1 MVGPANS
8 RSDDGKTQQVA
19 TDRELGRREF
29 IALVSAMIAT
39 TALSIDL
46 VLPAFTD
53 IRVAFDVSSESNSV
67 TWVITAF
74 FMGLALGQPVYGPLA
89 DRFGR
94 RPTLYLGFSLHAV
107 AAIATAL
114 APSLTFML
122 VARFVW
128 GLGSAGIRVT
138 ATAMV
143 RDRYEGADMARAMSF
158 IMSVFLLA
166 PVLAPTI
173 GAAILDLGSWRW
185 TFAAG
190 ALVAAVV
197 AVWAIRMPE
206 TLDSDNRGELR
217 FGPMLDAAKTVF
229 RTRQT
234 LGYTLAQTFA
244 MGGFLSFLASSEL
257 IFSEFYDQRDR
268 FPQLFGIVGLTMAA
282 GTLTNAR
289 LAARVDIARLVVRAL
304 IFYVVFAA
312 IMVAVVASND
322 GLPPLWLFMLSLLLL
337 VGAQSILIPNFAA
350 LAMGPVGRVAGM
362 ASAITGTLFMG
373 GGAILG
379 SLVDRVIADTVT
391 PLAVGFLV
399 YGSVALTLVLFTQ
412 RAPASRR

>member
-1 MVGPANS
+1 
-8 RSDDGKTQQVA
+8 
-19 TDRELGRREF
+19 
-29 IALVSAMIAT
+29 MIAT

-46 VLPAFTD
+46 VLPAFSD
-53 IRVAFDVSSESNSV
+53 IRVSFGVSSESNSV
-67 TWVITAF
+67 TWIITAF
-74 FMGLALGQPVYGPLA
+74 FMGLALGQPIFGPLA

-94 RPTLYLGFSLHAV
+94 RPTAYLGFGIHAV

-114 APSLTFML
+114 APSLAFML

-173 GAAILDLGSWRW
+173 GAAIINVGSWRW

-190 ALVAAVV
+190 ALIAGVV
-197 AVWAIRMPE
+197 AIWTMRMPE
-206 TLDSDNRGELR
+206 TLDADNRGELR
-217 FGPMLDAAKTVF
+217 FGPMLEAAKTVF

-234 LGYTLAQTFA
+234 LGYTVAQTFA
-244 MGGFLSFLASSEL
+244 MGGFLSFLASSEM
-257 IFSEFYDQRDR
+257 IFSELYDQKDR
-268 FPQLFGIVGLTMAA
+268 FPQLFGMVGLTMAA
-282 GTLTNAR
+282 GTLLNAR
-289 LAARVDIARLVVRAL
+289 LAARVDIARLVLRAL
-304 IFYVVFAA
+304 TLYVAFAL
-312 IMVAVVASND
+312 IMVVVVVSNE

-350 LAMGPVGRVAGM
+350 LALGPVGRIAGT

-379 SLVDRVIADTVT
+379 SFLDRIIDDTVT

-399 YGSVALTLVLFTQ
+399 YGSVALMLAVLTQ
-412 RAPASRR
+412 RTPAKQPQ